1 MAKHSALDT
10 LIELTR
16 TALDNAARLL
26 ASERRTQ
33 QQILQQLQVLQQYR
47 MEYGQRMQEAMHA
60 GIDPAS
66 LLNYRAFLAS
76 LDSAIERASRSM
88 LSQQQKVDNS
98 QRVWQEQRRKLNSY
112 DTLVERRQQTALL
125 EASRREQRISD
136 ELSARLRQN
145 ADPTAP
151 SPDRSA

>member
-1 MAKHSALDT
+1 MARHSALDT

-16 TALDNAARLL
+16 TALDDAARLL

-33 QQILQQLQVLQQYR
+33 LQIQQQLQILQQYR
-47 MEYGQRMQEAMHA
+47 LEYGQRMQEAMYQ

-66 LLNYRAFLAS
+66 LLNYRAFLGS
-76 LDSAIERASRSM
+76 LDSAIERATRSM
-88 LSQQQKVDNS
+88 HSQQQKVDNS

-125 EASRREQRISD
+125 QASRREQRVSD

-145 ADPTAP
+145 TDTAAP